1 MDDAD
6 RAGPVIQHVIDD
18 ARANA
23 KRALDN
29 PSLHPIIQVMD
40 GIRFGVCHYC
50 ESEIQPGHLF
60 CPNDPIDPAESCA
73 VQWEHMRKR
82 KEAMGI

>member
-6 RAGPVIQHVIDD
+6 RAGPVIQSVIDD

-29 PSLHPIIQVMD
+29 PSLRPIIMELD
-40 GIRFGVCHYC
+40 GVRFGVCHYC

-73 VQWEHMRKR
+73 VLLEHETRRK
-82 KEAMGI
+82 KELGL